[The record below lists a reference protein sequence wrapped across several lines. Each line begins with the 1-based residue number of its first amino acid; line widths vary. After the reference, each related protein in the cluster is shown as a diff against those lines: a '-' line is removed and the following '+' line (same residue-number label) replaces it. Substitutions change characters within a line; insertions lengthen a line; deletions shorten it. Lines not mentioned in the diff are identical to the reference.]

1 MKISIII
8 PIYNVEPYILQCLN
22 SVANQTQTKNVEC
35 ILVDDHGNDKSAKL
49 AESFIKDYRGEIDF
63 HLLHHEK
70 NRGLSAARNTGI
82 KASTGDYIYF
92 LDSDDELCLN
102 CVESMK
108 AIANKYE
115 GVDMVQCAF
124 YSKRLKKD
132 SPYEYDTPEYTTDR
146 RWIKL
151 FYLGC
156 LQGNIVM
163 GQNRLI
169 RRDFVI
175 DNNLYFYEGI
185 IHEDNHWTFFLA
197 KYLRSLAF
205 CKKRVYYYRYSPG
218 SITRDVNVSRE
229 YNSFKTLVRE
239 FSNNIDM
246 FLPGLQI
253 DFTLSTLLCGLSY
266 CANDSEKKAII
277 EPFYRINSKSQRF
290 LLHIYLNMRKGW
302 LSEKVHNLLVK
313 WYKLK
318 D

>member
-8 PIYNVEPYILQCLN
+8 PIYNVEPYILLCLN
-22 SVANQTQTKNVEC
+22 SVANQTLTKDVEC
-35 ILVDDHGNDKSAKL
+35 ILVDDRGNDKSVEL
-49 AESFIKDYRGEIDF
+49 AESFIKDYRGDIDF
-63 HLLHHEK
+63 HFLHHEK

-92 LDSDDELCLN
+92 LDSDDELSPD

-146 RWIKL
+146 RWIKN

-185 IHEDNHWTFFLA
+185 IHEDNHWTFFIT
-197 KYLRSLAF
+197 KHLRNLAF
-205 CKKRVYYYRYSPG
+205 CKKRVYYYRDRPG
-218 SITRDVNVSRE
+218 SITSAINVSRE
-229 YNSFKTLVRE
+229 YTSFKTLVQD
-239 FSNNIDM
+239 FSNSIDS
-246 FLPGLQI
+246 FLPGLQM
-253 DFTLSTLLCGLSY
+253 DFTLSTLLCGLPY
-266 CANDSEKKAII
+266 CTNDSDRKGII
-277 EPFYRINSKSQRF
+277 APFVEINSKSQRF
-290 LLHIYLNMRKGW
+290 LLHIYLNMKKGW
-302 LSEKVHNLLVK
+302 LSGKVHNLLVR
-313 WYKLK
+313 WYKCK